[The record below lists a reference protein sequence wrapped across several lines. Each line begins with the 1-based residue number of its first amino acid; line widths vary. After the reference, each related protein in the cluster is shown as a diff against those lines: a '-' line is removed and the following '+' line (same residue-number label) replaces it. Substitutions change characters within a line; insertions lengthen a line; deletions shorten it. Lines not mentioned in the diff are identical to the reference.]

1 MTTKLFVYGTL
12 QPNQSNNY
20 LLQNIGGTFQKATV
34 KGFYDTLGWGKTYG
48 YPAVVLDDTGDAI
61 NGYVFTSN
69 NLKTNWDLLDDF
81 EGDGY
86 KRVLT
91 KVNVAD
97 KFVDAY
103 IYVLNERFR

>member
-1 MTTKLFVYGTL
+1 MDVGLFVYGTL
-12 QPNQSNNY
+12 QSNQPNEY
-20 LLQNIGGTFQKATV
+20 LLKNIGGTFQKATV
-34 KGFYDTLGWGKTYG
+34 KGFYDKLGWGKTYG
-48 YPAVVLDDTGDAI
+48 YPAVVLNDKGDTI

-86 KRVLT
+86 KRVLA

-97 KFVDAY
+97 ELVDAY
-103 IYVLNERFR
+103 IYVLNENR